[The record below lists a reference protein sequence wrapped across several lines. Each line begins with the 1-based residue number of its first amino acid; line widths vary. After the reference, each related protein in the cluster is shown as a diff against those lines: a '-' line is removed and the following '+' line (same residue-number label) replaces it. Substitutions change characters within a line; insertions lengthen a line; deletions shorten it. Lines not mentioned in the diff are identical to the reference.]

1 MIVGLLVL
9 KAPQTWQSVM
19 DTEQVKMPQSLL
31 FLKRVIWVLFFLK
44 NAPWMVGK
52 PHWLISRILKKWILT
67 TFASV
72 LVAFMESIFGG
83 PYFDILEVLC
93 FYFEPIFF
101 F

>member
-1 MIVGLLVL
+1 
-9 KAPQTWQSVM
+9 
-19 DTEQVKMPQSLL
+19 
-31 FLKRVIWVLFFLK
+31 
-44 NAPWMVGK
+44 MVGK

>member
-1 MIVGLLVL
+1 
-9 KAPQTWQSVM
+9 
-19 DTEQVKMPQSLL
+19 
-31 FLKRVIWVLFFLK
+31 
-44 NAPWMVGK
+44 MVGK

-93 FYFEPIFF
+93 FYFEPIYIFF
-101 F
+101 KQLHSVISVQISLLKADFLDSLVGRRSA

>member
-1 MIVGLLVL
+1 
-9 KAPQTWQSVM
+9 
-19 DTEQVKMPQSLL
+19 
-31 FLKRVIWVLFFLK
+31 
-44 NAPWMVGK
+44 MVGK

-93 FYFEPIFF
+93 FYFEPIYIFLNSYILSF
-101 F
+101 QFRFPFSRLTFWIPW